1 LTLWPVEPRQRWHSM
16 RAAYRQRLL
25 ELGETELAAVRI
37 APSGQCSTVRMELG
51 LGLSHV
57 REHLAQMRALSTTTA

>member
-1 LTLWPVEPRQRWHSM
+1 M
-16 RAAYRQRLL
+16 RAAYRERLL

-57 REHLAQMRALSTTTA
+57 REHLAQMRSLTSLTA

>member
-1 LTLWPVEPRQRWHSM
+1 VRWPDEPRDRWRAM

-25 ELGETELAAVRI
+25 ELGETELATVRI

-57 REHLAQMRALSTTTA
+57 REHLAQMGSLTTATA